1 MIRRRIVGTRSSSG
15 RNSPA
20 AVPVALENL
29 APACIVTMHRAH
41 QDRASTAPPSSSPA
55 NSRRR
60 NRPTTVA
67 HRARNPLAEKL
78 YRFQR
83 RPDWPPTPLG
93 TPDGSRRPL
102 GRGWRDFKFYWGVTS
117 GVTPPSRHRPYERGV
132 RPRAPMKKEERV
144 AGIEPAWPAW
154 KAGTL
159 PLSYT
164 RETSAELCA
173 EVLCRQRLS
182 SRLSNLWQQVH
193 ADGAI
198 KREISSPGD
207 QQ

>member
-29 APACIVTMHRAH
+29 APARIVTMRRAH
-41 QDRASTAPPSSSPA
+41 QDRASTAPPSSRQQIHEDGTDG
-55 NSRRR
+55 RRL
-60 NRPTTVA
+60 A
-67 HRARNPLAEKL
+67 HRARNPLPEKL
-78 YRFQR
+78 YRLQR
-83 RPDWPPTPLG
+83 RPDWPPTLLG
-93 TPDGSRRPL
+93 TPGGSRRPL

-117 GVTPPSRHRPYERGV
+117 GVTPPRRHRPHERGV

-164 RETSAELCA
+164 RKTSVELCA
-173 EVLCRQRLS
+173 DGLCRQRLS
-182 SRLSNLWQQVH
+182 SCLSNLWQ
-193 ADGAI
+193 
-198 KREISSPGD
+198 
-207 QQ
+207 